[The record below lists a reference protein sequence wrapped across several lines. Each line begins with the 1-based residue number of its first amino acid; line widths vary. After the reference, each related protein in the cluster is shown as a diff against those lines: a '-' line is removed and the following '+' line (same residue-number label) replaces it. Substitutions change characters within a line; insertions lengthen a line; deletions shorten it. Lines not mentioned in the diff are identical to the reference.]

1 MFHNLRGH
9 DSHLKMQKLVTFGV
23 EIDAIPNRL
32 EKYKA
37 FTVNINLIFI
47 NSMQF
52 MNSSLDVLVTNLPDN
67 DFKY

>member
-9 DSHLKMQKLVTFGV
+9 DSHLKIQKLVKFGV
-23 EIDAIPNRL
+23 EIDAIPNGL

-37 FTVNINLIFI
+37 FTVNRNLIFI
-47 NSMQF
+47 SSMQF
-52 MNSSLDVLVTNLPDN
+52 MNSSLDALVTNLPDN

>member
-1 MFHNLRGH
+1 MFHNLIGH
-9 DSHLKMQKLVTFGV
+9 DSYLKIQKLVKFGV
-23 EIDAIPNRL
+23 EIDAIPNGL

-37 FTVNINLIFI
+37 FAVNINLTFI

-52 MNSSLDVLVTNLPDN
+52 MNSSLDALVTNLPDN

>member
-9 DSHLKMQKLVTFGV
+9 GSHLKMQKLVKFGL

-52 MNSSLDVLVTNLPDN
+52 MNSSLDALVTNLPDN
-67 DFKY
+67 DFEY

>member
-9 DSHLKMQKLVTFGV
+9 DSHLKMQKLVKFSV
-23 EIDAIPNRL
+23 EIDAIPNGL

-37 FTVNINLIFI
+37 FAVNINLTFI

-52 MNSSLDVLVTNLPDN
+52 MNSSLDALVTNLPDN

>member
-9 DSHLKMQKLVTFGV
+9 DSHLKMQKLVKFGV
-23 EIDAIPNRL
+23 EIDAIPNGL

-37 FTVNINLIFI
+37 FTVNRNLIFI
-47 NSMQF
+47 SSMQF
-52 MNSSLDVLVTNLPDN
+52 MNSSLDALVTNLPDN

>member
-1 MFHNLRGH
+1 MFHNLIGH
-9 DSHLKMQKLVTFGV
+9 DSYLKIQKLVKFGV
-23 EIDAIPNRL
+23 EIDAIPNGL

-37 FTVNINLIFI
+37 FAVNIDLTFI

-52 MNSSLDVLVTNLPDN
+52 MNSSLDALVTNLPDN

>member
-9 DSHLKMQKLVTFGV
+9 DSHLKMQKLVKFGV
-23 EIDAIPNRL
+23 EIDAIPNGL

-37 FTVNINLIFI
+37 FTANRNLIFI
-47 NSMQF
+47 SSMQF
-52 MNSSLDVLVTNLPDN
+52 MNSSLDALVTNLPDN

>member
-9 DSHLKMQKLVTFGV
+9 DSHLKMQKLVKFGV
-23 EIDAIPNRL
+23 EIDAISNGL

-52 MNSSLDVLVTNLPDN
+52 MNSSLDTLVTNLPDN
-67 DFKY
+67 DFEY